1 MDATIRIDLDIQ
13 RQLKLKSVELR
24 ITQKELANI
33 YILNGLN
40 EEKNNGNMKT
50 IDDIAKTLN
59 ININDPNTELD
70 DLDEDTFEIVSD
82 KNKLTMDEIK
92 EIVEK
97 NKSDKESNVKLSDM
111 LGIVES
117 PDEIDCLN
125 EKWNPMIGGKC

>member
-13 RQLKLKSVELR
+13 RQLKLKSVELG

-70 DLDEDTFEIVSD
+70 DLDVDPFEIVSD
-82 KNKLTMDEIK
+82 KNKLTIDEIK

-125 EKWNPMIGGKC
+125 EKWESYDRR

>member
-13 RQLKLKSVELR
+13 RQLKLKSVELG

-117 PDEIDCLN
+117 PDE
-125 EKWNPMIGGKC
+125 

>member
-13 RQLKLKSVELR
+13 RQLKLKSVELG

-117 PDEIDCLN
+117 PDEQTV
-125 EKWNPMIGGKC
+125 

>member
-13 RQLKLKSVELR
+13 RQLKLKSVELG

-70 DLDEDTFEIVSD
+70 DLDVDTFEIVSD

-125 EKWNPMIGGKC
+125 EKWESYDRR

>member
-1 MDATIRIDLDIQ
+1 
-13 RQLKLKSVELR
+13 
-24 ITQKELANI
+24 
-33 YILNGLN
+33 
-40 EEKNNGNMKT
+40 MKT

-125 EKWNPMIGGKC
+125 EKWESYDRR

>member
-13 RQLKLKSVELR
+13 RQLKLKSVELGV
-24 ITQKELANI
+24 TQKELANI

-59 ININDPNTELD
+59 ININDPNTKLD
-70 DLDEDTFEIVSD
+70 DLDVDTFEIVSD
-82 KNKLTMDEIK
+82 ENKLTIDEIK

-97 NKSDKESNVKLSDM
+97 NKGEKESNVKLSDM

-117 PDEIDCLN
+117 PDEIDCLT
-125 EKWNPMIGGKC
+125 EKWESYDRR

>member
-13 RQLKLKSVELR
+13 RQLKLKSVELG

-125 EKWNPMIGGKC
+125 EKWIL

>member
-13 RQLKLKSVELR
+13 RQLKLKSVELG

-125 EKWNPMIGGKC
+125 EKWESYDRR

>member
-13 RQLKLKSVELR
+13 RQLKLKSVELG

-70 DLDEDTFEIVSD
+70 DLNEDTFEIVSD
-82 KNKLTMDEIK
+82 KNKLTIDEIK

-125 EKWNPMIGGKC
+125 EKWESYDRR

>member
-13 RQLKLKSVELR
+13 RQLKLKSVELG

-70 DLDEDTFEIVSD
+70 DLDVDTFEIVSD
-82 KNKLTMDEIK
+82 KNKLTIDEIK

-125 EKWNPMIGGKC
+125 EKWESYDRR

>member
-13 RQLKLKSVELR
+13 RQLKLKSVELG

-70 DLDEDTFEIVSD
+70 DLNEDTFEIVSD

-125 EKWNPMIGGKC
+125 EKWESYDRR